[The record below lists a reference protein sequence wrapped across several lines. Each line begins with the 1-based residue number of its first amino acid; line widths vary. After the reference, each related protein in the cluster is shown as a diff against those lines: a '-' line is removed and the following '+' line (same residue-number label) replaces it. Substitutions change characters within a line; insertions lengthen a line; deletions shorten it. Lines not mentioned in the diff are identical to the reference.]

1 MGVTILASLRILLFK
16 FCKVVYIVQ
25 PNCRLISN
33 FSGCM
38 EQYLDGKGDAMSEG
52 KLIHGP
58 KINLLFYTEF
68 PKILAVFPE
77 SASFLDDE
85 ISVSIANAHGCRNP
99 LFIPE
104 KAFHQI
110 IRGLL
115 AHYEEPLT
123 SCVKMVKT
131 ELAKTLKTREA
142 IL

>member
-1 MGVTILASLRILLFK
+1 MDSAVQVLQG
-16 FCKVVYIVQ
+16 CVYIVQ

-38 EQYLDGKGDAMSEG
+38 EQYLDGNGDALSEG
-52 KLIHGP
+52 KLTHGP

-77 SASFLDDE
+77 SASFLADE
-85 ISVSIANAHGCRNP
+85 ISVAIANAHGCRNP

>member
-1 MGVTILASLRILLFK
+1 MQSK
-16 FCKVVYIVQ
+16 
-25 PNCRLISN
+25 CRLISN

-38 EQYLDGKGDAMSEG
+38 ERCLDGNGDAKSEG
-52 KLIHGP
+52 KLIQGP
-58 KINLLFYTEF
+58 KINLLFSTEF

-85 ISVSIANAHGCRNP
+85 ISVAIANANAHGCRNP

-115 AHYEEPLT
+115 SHYQEPLT
-123 SCVKMVKT
+123 IHSKS
-131 ELAKTLKTREA
+131 E
-142 IL
+142 